1 MARKEPMKVLRNNVG
16 TLKASAVIIMA
27 FLLVACLRVEVA
39 TPDKPI
45 NINMNV
51 KIEHEIQIKADR
63 QVEELLK
70 ENSDLFGE
78 VSDK

>member
-1 MARKEPMKVLRNNVG
+1 MNVKILKFTTAISIVL
-16 TLKASAVIIMA
+16 
-27 FLLVACLRVEVA
+27 LLSACLRVEVV

-78 VSDK
+78 VNPK

>member
-1 MARKEPMKVLRNNVG
+1 MKVLRNNVG
-16 TLKASAVIIMA
+16 TLKASAVIIMT

>member
-1 MARKEPMKVLRNNVG
+1 MNVK
-16 TLKASAVIIMA
+16 TLKLVTVIAMVA
-27 FLLVACLRVEVA
+27 GLTACLRVEVA

-78 VSDK
+78 VHSK